1 MTAVKLERK
10 QVDKPWGREKLWPG
24 FDNPSGEKVGEVWF
38 QAPAGTDEPLLIK
51 YLFTSDHLSIQV
63 HPNDAE
69 AQAAGYPRGKDEA
82 WVILDAE
89 PDATIALG
97 TKRVA
102 SREELRAD
110 AIDGSIEQLVD
121 WKPVKAGEFYYSP
134 AGTIHAI
141 GAGLTIIEIQQNVDL
156 TYRLYDYGSD
166 RELHLDAG
174 VPVSDPVPFEK
185 PPIPGDA
192 GNGRYIFCEGGKFVA
207 ERWSWTGTRQLDL
220 GKTPGW
226 LIQVAGSSSVDG
238 IMVPAGD
245 CYLIEGGASVTPGD
259 ASDIVFAY
267 PAAKR
272 LDLFSGA

>member
-10 QVDKPWGREKLWPG
+10 QVDKPWGREQLWPG
-24 FDNPSGEKVGEVWF
+24 FENPSGEKVGEIWF

-51 YLFTSDHLSIQV
+51 YLFTSAKLSIQV

-69 AQAAGYPRGKDEA
+69 AQAAGYLRGKDEA
-82 WVILDAE
+82 WVVLAAE

-97 TKRVA
+97 TTHVA

-110 AIDGSIEQLVD
+110 AIDGSIERLVD
-121 WKPVKAGEFYYSP
+121 WRPVKAGEFYYSA

-174 VPVSDPVPFEK
+174 VPVSDPIPFVK

-192 GNGRYIFCEGGKFVA
+192 GNGRFILCEGGKFVA
-207 ERWSWTGTRQLDL
+207 ERWSWKGMRRVDL
-220 GKTPGW
+220 GSTPGW
-226 LIQVAGSSSVDG
+226 LIQVAGSSGVDG
-238 IMVPAGD
+238 ATVAAGD
-245 CYLIEGGASVTPGD
+245 CYLIDGGASVTPDD
-259 ASDIVFAY
+259 ASDIIFAY
-267 PAAKR
+267 PLAKR
-272 LDLFSGA
+272 ADLFTAG